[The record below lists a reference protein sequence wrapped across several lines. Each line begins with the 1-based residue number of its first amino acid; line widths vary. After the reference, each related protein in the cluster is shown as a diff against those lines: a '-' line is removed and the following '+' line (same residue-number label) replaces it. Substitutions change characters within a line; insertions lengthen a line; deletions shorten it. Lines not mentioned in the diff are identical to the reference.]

1 MDWIG
6 AQYSGSKMGWTLGMQ
21 WAGQS
26 LTGDVFFR
34 TDWCWGHSNLPTLL
48 AIEVKG
54 CNISAANLRV
64 ELGGLL
70 HMLESRFATQR
81 DINSLEKGAKGEPH
95 EENWFVPCWNEEL
108 LLLSTK
114 GWWDHT
120 VKAQPGC
127 CWRFKV
133 SGLEA
138 SCGKK
143 SRKIPSDERK

>member
-1 MDWIG
+1 MLSTVG
-6 AQYSGSKMGWTLGMQ
+6 QK
-21 WAGQS
+21 WAGLLGCGEQCKVQLVMCS
-26 LTGDVFFR
+26 SG

-54 CNISAANLRV
+54 CNISAANLEV

-70 HMLESRFATQR
+70 HRLESRFAIQR
-81 DINSLEKGAKGEPH
+81 DNNSLEKGAKGEPH
-95 EENWFVPCWNEEL
+95 EENWLVPCWNKEL

-127 CWRFKV
+127 CWRFEV
-133 SGLEA
+133 SGLEAMDA